1 MSRVICMEEVSMNRL
16 LLVAAAVLVFTGFRP
31 DLASAQR
38 GGMRVGGFGGFHG
51 AAIGG
56 GFRGAAIGGGFR
68 GAMIGGGFRTAA
80 AGAGWRPS
88 WGVGTGWGWRRGL
101 GWPVAAGAGWRPGWG
116 VRTGWGWRRGWGWPV
131 AAGLAIG
138 GLGYYGYHDFGYSNS
153 NQCLAWNGWR
163 WVNICYQPFDYW

>member
-1 MSRVICMEEVSMNRL
+1 MEEVSMNRL

-56 GFRGAAIGGGFR
+56 GFRGAPIGGGFR

-80 AGAGWRPS
+80 AGAGWRP
-88 WGVGTGWGWRRGL
+88 
-101 GWPVAAGAGWRPGWG
+101 GWG
-116 VRTGWGWRRGWGWPV
+116 VRTGWGWRRGWGWPI

-138 GLGYYGYHDFGYSNS
+138 GLGYYGYPDFGYSNS

-163 WVNICYQPFDYW
+163 WVNICYQPYDYW